1 MGLTLSFWVL
11 MAEIDLDYD
20 VWLTKKHRFCV
31 ERERKKKKNIEHN
44 ALISIGFCLSVVM
57 IDCVACAL
65 PFTTSHAK
73 IVVLP

>member
-20 VWLTKKHRFCV
+20 FWVTKKQRFCV
-31 ERERKKKKNIEHN
+31 EREEKNIEHN

-57 IDCVACAL
+57 IDCGAYAL